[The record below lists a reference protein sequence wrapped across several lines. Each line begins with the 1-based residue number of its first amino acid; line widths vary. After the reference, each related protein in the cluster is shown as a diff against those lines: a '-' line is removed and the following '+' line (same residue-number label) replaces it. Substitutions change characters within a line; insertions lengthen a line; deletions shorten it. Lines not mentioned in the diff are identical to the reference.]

1 MIEAILPFPWVVVLY
16 NSVLFALGGAAA
28 LRVWLWRRSRGV
40 AIRVLASGCLILS
53 LVGLAGAAV
62 SPVERGFGTIQLLAW
77 MTFLHWP
84 LYLVCTAPA
93 FLPRQPRVF
102 VACLAVG
109 GLIAAVATEA
119 FLVEPHRLDVSHLRV
134 LTAKVDRPLRI
145 ALLADIQTDAPGPYE
160 RQVLQRVKDERC
172 DLILL
177 AGDYIQTAT
186 EAQYGPAVQALG
198 GLFRDAGLNP
208 SLGTYAVK
216 GNIDRPDWHGVFAGL
231 PITCVDGRREFD
243 LGPVVLTTLSTE
255 ESFDPNCS
263 VAGKD
268 RFQIVLGHCP
278 DFSLGRVRA
287 DLLLAGHT
295 HGGQVLLPLIGPVL
309 TFAQI
314 PRSWASGR
322 TDLGCLSG
330 SAEPRTLVVSRGVGM
345 ERKEAPRVRFL
356 CRPELVIIDLVPAAE
371 RLAK

>member
-1 MIEAILPFPWVVVLY
+1 MAKEPRHRDSGPGLRLPPP
-16 NSVLFALGGAAA
+16 
-28 LRVWLWRRSRGV
+28 
-40 AIRVLASGCLILS
+40 
-53 LVGLAGAAV
+53 LVGLAGAVV
-62 SPVERGFGTIQLLAW
+62 SPVERGFGTIHLLAW

-102 VACLAVG
+102 AACLAVG
-109 GLIAAVATEA
+109 GLIAGVAIEA

-134 LTAKVDRPLRI
+134 LTANVDRPVRI
-145 ALLADIQTDAPGPYE
+145 ALLADIQTDTPGPYE
-160 RQVLQRVKDERC
+160 RLVLQRVKEECC

-198 GLFRDAGLNP
+198 GLFCDAGLNP

-216 GNIDRPDWHGVFAGL
+216 GNIDRPDWHRVFAGL
-231 PITCVDGRREFD
+231 PITCVNGRREFD
-243 LGPVVLTTLSTE
+243 LGLVVLTTLSTE

-268 RFQIVLGHCP
+268 KFQIVLGHCP

-295 HGGQVLLPLIGPVL
+295 HGGQVILPLIGPIL
-309 TFAQI
+309 TFARI

-322 TDLGCLSG
+322 TDLGGLSG

-356 CRPELVIIDLVPAAE
+356 CRPELVIIDLVPAAVE
-371 RLAK
+371 CQAR